1 MLGLDAAGKTSQ
13 FRTSLRGKER
23 FVCFM
28 RTDEYCN
35 LVTYSDFVQTQIEPE
50 RDDDSY
56 CRIQR

>member
-13 FRTSLRGKER
+13 FRTSLQGKER
-23 FVCFM
+23 